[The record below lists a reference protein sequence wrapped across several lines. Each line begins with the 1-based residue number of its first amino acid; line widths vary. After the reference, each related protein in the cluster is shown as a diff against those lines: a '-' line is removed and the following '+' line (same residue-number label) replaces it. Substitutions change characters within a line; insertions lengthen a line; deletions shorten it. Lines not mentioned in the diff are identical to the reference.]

1 MNEEQEKQLK
11 EWGVKLPKEKKQF
24 NITHLIVAGFI
35 GSLITGMVLTLIIV
49 AGLSNSLITDGQC
62 DDIIQMRL
70 ENESETFYLQGVYET
85 SQWVLSTGTLPVF
98 TEGGKI
104 EYINLTKLQEDK

>member
-49 AGLSNSLITDGQC
+49 AGLSSSLITDGQC

-70 ENESETFYLQGVYET
+70 ENNLKHFISKEFMKLLNGFYLLELY
-85 SQWVLSTGTLPVF
+85 LSLRRV
-98 TEGGKI
+98 E
-104 EYINLTKLQEDK
+104 KLNI